1 MLMDFCMN
9 FCMGKKLVIF
19 ICKKNF
25 EKYKIKEID
34 FIMFKIEVFCL
45 EINI

>member
-19 ICKKNF
+19 VCKKILKN
-25 EKYKIKEID
+25 IKEID